1 MFDPNF
7 YYPTLIT
14 PYKSWGDKQL
24 VTDTHYIFTCT
35 KDNDYFLTLADEV
48 TAYGIISDNFRDAVA
63 QAANRD
69 KDAVNAKD
77 MARLELIGAT
87 LNLSNS
93 VTKVANGSFAALA
106 SSGMPMRKRPQPIVL
121 GTPNNLVITADD
133 NVVGQLISKI
143 SAVKGA
149 RSYIV
154 KYTINPQTPDSQWDS
169 IICTTRICI
178 INGLET
184 GAKYWIQVGAVGS
197 YEQTRWG
204 VSQLSPFVP

>member
-7 YYPTLIT
+7 YYPTLTT
-14 PYKSWGDKQL
+14 PYKSWSDKL
-24 VTDTHYIFTCT
+24 MVTGTHSIFTRL
-35 KDNDYFLTLADEV
+35 KNNANFPSLAAEV
-48 TAYGIISDNFRDAVA
+48 TAYGTISDNFRDAVA
-63 QAANRD
+63 LATNRD

-77 MARLELIGAT
+77 MARLDLIAAT

-93 VTKVANGSFAALA
+93 VTQVANGNFAALN

-121 GTPNNLVITADD
+121 GTPNNLVITADN
-133 NVVGQLISKI
+133 NVVGQLISAI
-143 SAVKGA
+143 DAVKGA
-149 RSYIV
+149 KSYIV

-169 IICTTRICI
+169 IICTTRKCI

-184 GAKYWIQVGAVGS
+184 GAKYWIQVGAVGGN
-197 YEQTRWG
+197 EQTRWG